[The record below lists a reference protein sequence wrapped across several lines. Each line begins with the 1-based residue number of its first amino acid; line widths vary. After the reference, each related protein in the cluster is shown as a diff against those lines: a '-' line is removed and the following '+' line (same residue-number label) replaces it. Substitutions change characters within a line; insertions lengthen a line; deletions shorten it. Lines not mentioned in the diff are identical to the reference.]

1 MRSTVRSIVFAAAI
15 TLLTATVGNAQPVEI
30 GTTKWGK
37 YLVNKELSKQDGT
50 SVINTVTLIVSAQGK
65 ATIGADAVLIQ
76 VRADCVADSAY
87 LVNWKAVFR
96 TGETVAT
103 GGPASNVPAFADL
116 TPLIKPVL
124 RKLC

>member
-1 MRSTVRSIVFAAAI
+1 MRSSVRSIVLAAAI
-15 TLLTATVGNAQPVEI
+15 TLLTASIGNAQPVEI
-30 GTTKWGK
+30 ENTKWGK
-37 YLVNKELSKQDGT
+37 YLVNKELSKRDGN
-50 SVINTVTLIVSAQGK
+50 SVFTTLTLIVSSQGK

-76 VRADCVADSAY
+76 VRADCIADSVY

-103 GGPASNVPAFADL
+103 GGPASNVPTFADL
-116 TPLIKPVL
+116 TTLIKPIL